1 MRVDRRK
8 KKLFCSPQSY
18 ILMLILPPIHTIT
31 EKKQNGVDRG
41 AGGKG
46 RKKEEEEKVTCAF
59 LFLHNSLVFPTL
71 KQKGKRMKVSCLN
84 SEAFQT
90 FITLLK
96 TLIHSHPTIMQ
107 L

>member
-46 RKKEEEEKVTCAF
+46 RKKRGGGRENY
-59 LFLHNSLVFPTL
+59 L
-71 KQKGKRMKVSCLN
+71 CLPLP
-84 SEAFQT
+84 S
-90 FITLLK
+90 
-96 TLIHSHPTIMQ
+96 
-107 L
+107 